1 MKKLFVLALCL
12 MTFVSLSS
20 CSNQTKAEKMGW
32 KLAMQSYSFHDFT
45 LVETLDKC
53 NELGLKYI
61 EVFHFHKIGGKWGDV
76 ALFDL
81 DPAAQKELAE
91 YAVSKGVKIV
101 ASGVFTGTTEQE
113 WRQFFEMA
121 HNMGMEYVTAE
132 PPLDMWDLVEE
143 LSNKYQ
149 LKVAVHNHPKPSD
162 YWNPDFLLAAVGSRS
177 KDLGS
182 CADVGHWN
190 RCGLDQ
196 LECLRKLN
204 GRLISF
210 HFKDIVSKEE
220 GEQHDCI
227 WGEGCLNVPEMLN
240 ILREQNFKGYIG
252 IEYEY
257 NWDNS
262 VPDIKKCIE
271 NFNQMVNKM

>member
-1 MKKLFVLALCL
+1 
-12 MTFVSLSS
+12 MTIMSVVS
-20 CSNQTKAEKMGW
+20 CSFETKAEKMGW
-32 KLAMQSYSFHDFT
+32 KLTMQSYSFHNFT
-45 LVETLDKC
+45 LDETLDKC

-61 EVFHFHKIGGKWGDV
+61 EVFHYHKIGAKWGDAV
-76 ALFDL
+76 LIDL
-81 DPAAQKELAE
+81 DPEAQKELAE
-91 YAVSKGVKIV
+91 YALSKGVKIV
-101 ASGVFTGTTEQE
+101 ASGVFTGNTEQE
-113 WRQFFEMA
+113 WRDFFEMA

-132 PPLDMWDLVEE
+132 PPLGMWDLVEA
-143 LSNKYQ
+143 LSDKYQ
-149 LKVAVHNHPKPSD
+149 IKVAVHNHPRPSD
-162 YWNPDFLLAAVGSRS
+162 YWHPDSLLNAVGTRS
-177 KDLGS
+177 PALGS

-196 LECLRKLN
+196 LECLRKLD

-227 WGEGCLNVPEMLN
+227 WGTGCLNVPEMLN
-240 ILREQNFKGYIG
+240 IMREQNFQGYIG

-262 VPDIKKCIE
+262 VPDIKQCIKY
-271 NFNQMVNKM
+271 FNQQVKEM